1 MISDKYK
8 KRSEVPRRLA
18 RKNVKA
24 KMPPNKAA
32 AAPPEDVNPFP
43 GPSKKTY
50 DRVLLWMTDG
60 KTIVQTNVPTSPIME
75 VGI

>member
-1 MISDKYK
+1 
-8 KRSEVPRRLA
+8 
-18 RKNVKA
+18 
-24 KMPPNKAA
+24 MPPKKAA
-32 AAPPEDVNPFP
+32 AAPPEDVNPSP

-50 DRVLLWMTDG
+50 DRVLPWMTDG